1 MHIKPV
7 LLFHLEN
14 NADDRLLQRQSVC
27 LLAAASKS
35 PFFDEY
41 TLQHLRFSV
50 FAIYYEGHNVNTP
63 VELMLEYLSLLDVDN
78 DYNMF

>member
-1 MHIKPV
+1 M
-7 LLFHLEN
+7 
-14 NADDRLLQRQSVC
+14 
-27 LLAAASKS
+27 AATSKS

-41 TLQHLRFSV
+41 TLQRPRFSA

-78 DYNMF
+78 NYNMF